1 MIVILIRYGFLFA
14 ITVFVLI
21 LLSFI
26 IAHVFPGE
34 LLTNLSGVI
43 ATSVADNT
51 ALEEKWAM
59 DSPTIWQFFN
69 YCKLMIQGEWG
80 VSLVSGNALLNEMKR
95 TLPATI
101 ELSFYSA
108 FIAIFL
114 GIPLGCIA
122 GVKAYTKVDFSIN
135 GLSIIQ
141 NSLPVF
147 WLGLAFILIF
157 CFSLNIFPLSG
168 RLSVL
173 FDVPQITGFIFV
185 DILLTDDINKAAA
198 FTNAIVHMILPS
210 IAVGIVSAANLT
222 RLVRRSV
229 IDVLNKPYIRAAKS
243 RGLAFKTIL
252 FNHVLRNAL
261 LPVLPLAGIQITTLV
276 TNAMIIESLFSWPG
290 VGSFLLDAIYQQ
302 DYSAIRV
309 GMLVV
314 SVVVISLTIFV
325 DLINRIIDPRKSSQ
339 RDVSI

>member
-1 MIVILIRYGFLFA
+1 MIVIFLRYGFLFV

-34 LLTNLSGVI
+34 LLTNLSGI
-43 ATSVADNT
+43 IPTSLVDNT
-51 ALEEKWAM
+51 RLEKEWAIN
-59 DSPTIWQFFN
+59 SSTIGQFFN
-69 YCKLMIQGEWG
+69 YCKLLTQGEWG
-80 VSLVSGNALLNEMKR
+80 VSLVSGNALLDEMKR
-95 TLPATI
+95 TIPATV
-101 ELSFYSA
+101 ELSLYAA
-108 FIAIFL
+108 FIALSL
-114 GIPLGCIA
+114 GIPLGCVA
-122 GVKAYTKVDFSIN
+122 GVKAYTKIDFSIN
-135 GLSIIQ
+135 GYSIIQ
-141 NSLPVF
+141 NSVPVF

-173 FDVPQITGFIFV
+173 FNVPQVTGFIFV
-185 DILLTDDINKAAA
+185 DILLTNGINKAAA
-198 FTNAIVHMILPS
+198 FQNAFVHLVLPS
-210 IAVGIVSAANLT
+210 IAVGLISAANIT
-222 RLVRRSV
+222 RLIRRSV
-229 IDVLNKPYIRAAKS
+229 IDVLNQPYIRAAKS
-243 RGLAFKTIL
+243 RGLAFNTIF

-261 LPVLPLAGIQITTLV
+261 LPILPLAGIQITTLI

-290 VGSFLLDAIYQQ
+290 IGSFLLDAIYQQ

-325 DLINRIIDPRKSSQ
+325 DLMNRIIDPRKSSLP
-339 RDVSI
+339 DVSI